1 MAYNMPATAEAERLN
16 AYFRQYGLLLCNE
29 NRELPSLS
37 SVGGD
42 WAAIVAFMTAGQVF
56 YSKFYKHRVT
66 YLSRECYAHIK
77 PYRQRLSKV
86 SPEAKSIYAFLS
98 SVGQASTADIAN
110 ALMLPKKALSTAM
123 DELFAELLVTV
134 IAQDRTI
141 NISWSSFLWGTY
153 ETWEQLHP
161 IADIPVSQARLTAL
175 TGELISAKQLRNLLK

>member
-1 MAYNMPATAEAERLN
+1 MPITAKTERLN
-16 AYFRQYGLLLCNE
+16 AYLRQYGLLLCNE
-29 NRELPSLS
+29 SRELPSLS

-42 WAAIVAFMTAGQVF
+42 WNAIVRLMTAGQAF

-66 YLSRECYAHIK
+66 YLSREYYAHIK
-77 PYRQRLSKV
+77 PYKQRLCKV
-86 SPEAKSIYAFLS
+86 SPAAKSIYAFLS

-110 ALMLPKKALSTAM
+110 TLMLPGKALSAAM

-134 IAQDRTI
+134 IAQDRAI

-161 IADIPVSQARLTAL
+161 IADISASPARLTAL
-175 TGELISAKQLRNLLK
+175 TGELISAKQLKNLLK